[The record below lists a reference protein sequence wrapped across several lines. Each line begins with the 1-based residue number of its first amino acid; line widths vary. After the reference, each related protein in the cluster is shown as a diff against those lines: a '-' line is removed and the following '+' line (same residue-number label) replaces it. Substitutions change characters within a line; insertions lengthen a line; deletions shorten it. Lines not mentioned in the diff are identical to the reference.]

1 MGPSVVNA
9 GFKKIYRN
17 VGGYRPKA
25 TGFWLITLF
34 LSLLIVTGAGVSSA
48 QAQEKRVVVLG
59 DSLTA
64 GYGLE
69 GGQAFP
75 EQLQMALVA
84 DGVDVKVENA
94 GVSGDTSAGGIA
106 RLDWSIAG
114 DKTPDLVIV
123 ALGGNDMLRGL
134 DVEMTKKNLSGIL
147 SVLKEKNIPALLVG
161 MKAQPQY
168 SEPFRNAFDALYPA
182 LAEEYDIVLY
192 PFFLEGVAL
201 DPALNL
207 ADGIH
212 PNEKGIAE
220 MVRRM
225 APIVKK
231 ML

>member
-1 MGPSVVNA
+1 MALHIVND
-9 GFKKIYRN
+9 GFKTIYRN
-17 VGGYRPKA
+17 VGGSALKA
-25 TGFWLITLF
+25 TADCAKNLL
-34 LSLLIVTGAGVSSA
+34 LSLFVLLALGASVSY
-48 QAQEKRVVVLG
+48 AQEKRVVVLG

-75 EQLQMALVA
+75 EQLQIGLVA
-84 DGVDVKVENA
+84 AGLDIKVENA
-94 GVSGDTSAGGIA
+94 GVSGDTSAGGLA
-106 RLDWSIAG
+106 RLDWSVAG
-114 DKTPDLVIV
+114 DKAPDLVIV

-134 DVEMTKKNLSGIL
+134 DVDMTRNNLSGIL
-147 SVLKEKNIPALLVG
+147 AALKEKNIPALLVG

-168 SEPFRNAFDALYPA
+168 SDRFRRSFDSIYPE
-182 LAEEYDIVLY
+182 LAKEYSVPLY

-212 PNEKGIAE
+212 PNENGVAE

-225 APIVKK
+225 TPIVKD
-231 ML
+231 LL